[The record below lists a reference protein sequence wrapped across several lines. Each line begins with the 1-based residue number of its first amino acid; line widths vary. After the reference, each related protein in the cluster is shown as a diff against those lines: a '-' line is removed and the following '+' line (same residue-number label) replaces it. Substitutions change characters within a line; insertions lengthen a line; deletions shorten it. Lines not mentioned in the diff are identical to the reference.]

1 MPVAS
6 GACSVFQRA
15 LAWVPTSPLFLEYM
29 ILIIVGFKPL
39 NLEQPLGIF
48 RCNNSEAT
56 SGLERR
62 APRINWKWRGGFEL
76 PTPLKRSP
84 PGRCRGTG
92 VGGAGAGAWR
102 GLNGISYPG
111 RGP

>member
-62 APRINWKWRGGFEL
+62 APRINWKWRGGCAL
-76 PTPLKRSP
+76 PTPPQRPSP
-84 PGRCRGTG
+84 ARRRG
-92 VGGAGAGAWR
+92 GGG
-102 GLNGISYPG
+102 G
-111 RGP
+111 RGGGG